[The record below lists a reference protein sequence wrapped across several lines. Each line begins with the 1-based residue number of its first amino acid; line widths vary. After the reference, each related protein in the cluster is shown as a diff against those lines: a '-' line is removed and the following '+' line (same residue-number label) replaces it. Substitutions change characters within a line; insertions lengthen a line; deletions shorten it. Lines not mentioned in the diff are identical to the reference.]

1 MPLALSFVTFQQI
14 AFLVDCYKQSKE
26 REKAQGLES
35 NVKNN
40 RESQH
45 SLTQTT
51 LSITTAKEKRFIPSR
66 SQSCRSPL
74 NPKKNKAT
82 AFLFCNQ
89 GESLAI
95 SASSIKSAGD
105 TTAPFKSDFMH
116 HEAGESRNERK
127 ACNIDCMDFANAKYQ
142 KPTLDSSNAESN
154 KDIMHINFLDY
165 CLFITF
171 FPQLI
176 AGPIVHHK
184 EMMPQFYAISR
195 DSKICDKDL
204 ESRQLI
210 GDSKI
215 VEKNA
220 ENVFCSQLV
229 GGRIFLKKHRLSPS
243 GIPCFDE
250 KAGLCSGWQ
259 GDKTCGLSPQGNTN
273 SLLYRKK
280 PTPNLINWEYIA
292 KGLFIFSIGLFKKVV
307 IADSFAKWANAGS
320 KAIESGAMLN
330 FFESWATALSH
341 MFEYYFDFSGYCDM
355 AIGLGLLFGIVLP
368 INFNSP
374 FKSLNIAEFWRRW
387 HITLGRFLKHYVYIP
402 LGGSRVPLIFNLRNL
417 FLVFLI
423 SGIWHGAGFG
433 FIIWGSIHGLSV
445 VIHKLY
451 TLFYKKLD
459 SASLYVR
466 FMRSRIYIVFC
477 WLLTFMVVLLARV
490 FYVSPNVKDAF
501 ALLKGMFF

>member
-1 MPLALSFVTFQQI
+1 M
-14 AFLVDCYKQSKE
+14 
-26 REKAQGLES
+26 
-35 NVKNN
+35 
-40 RESQH
+40 
-45 SLTQTT
+45 
-51 LSITTAKEKRFIPSR
+51 
-66 SQSCRSPL
+66 
-74 NPKKNKAT
+74 
-82 AFLFCNQ
+82 
-89 GESLAI
+89 
-95 SASSIKSAGD
+95 
-105 TTAPFKSDFMH
+105 
-116 HEAGESRNERK
+116 
-127 ACNIDCMDFANAKYQ
+127 
-142 KPTLDSSNAESN
+142 
-154 KDIMHINFLDY
+154 
-165 CLFITF
+165 
-171 FPQLI
+171 
-176 AGPIVHHK
+176 
-184 EMMPQFYAISR
+184 
-195 DSKICDKDL
+195 
-204 ESRQLI
+204 
-210 GDSKI
+210 
-215 VEKNA
+215 
-220 ENVFCSQLV
+220 
-229 GGRIFLKKHRLSPS
+229 RLSTQR
-243 GIPCFDE
+243 D
-250 KAGLCSGWQ
+250 
-259 GDKTCGLSPQGNTN
+259 TN

-330 FFESWATALSH
+330 FFELWATALSH

-459 SASLYVR
+459 FASLYVR
-466 FMRSRIYIVFC
+466 FMRSRIISCFAGYLHL
-477 WLLTFMVVLLARV
+477 WLCFLLGCFMYRQ
-490 FYVSPNVKDAF
+490 
-501 ALLKGMFF
+501 M

>member
-1 MPLALSFVTFQQI
+1 
-14 AFLVDCYKQSKE
+14 
-26 REKAQGLES
+26 
-35 NVKNN
+35 
-40 RESQH
+40 
-45 SLTQTT
+45 
-51 LSITTAKEKRFIPSR
+51 
-66 SQSCRSPL
+66 
-74 NPKKNKAT
+74 
-82 AFLFCNQ
+82 
-89 GESLAI
+89 
-95 SASSIKSAGD
+95 
-105 TTAPFKSDFMH
+105 
-116 HEAGESRNERK
+116 
-127 ACNIDCMDFANAKYQ
+127 MDFANAKYQ

-184 EMMPQFYAISR
+184 EMMPQFYAMSR

-204 ESRQLI
+204 ESRQLV

-215 VEKNA
+215 LEKNA
-220 ENVFCSQLV
+220 ESVFCSQLV

-259 GDKTCGLSPQGNTN
+259 GDKTNSLLTQQTTS

-280 PTPNLINWEYIA
+280 PTPNLINWEHIA

-320 KAIESGAMLN
+320 KAIESGQMLN

-355 AIGLGLLFGIVLP
+355 AIGLGLLFGIILP
-368 INFNSP
+368 VNFNSP
-374 FKSLNIAEFWRRW
+374 FKSLSISEFWRRW

-423 SGIWHGAGFG
+423 SGLWHGAGFG

-451 TLFYKKLD
+451 TLFYKRLD
-459 SASLYVR
+459 SASLYMR
-466 FMRSRIYIVFC
+466 FMKTKSYIVLC

-490 FYVSPNVKDAF
+490 FYISPSVKDAF
-501 ALLKGMFF
+501 VLLKGMFFGDIVLPSFLESRLGFLGEYDLTFGAWLEQIEGSFITPLWILGAFIVCLGFRNSVEYTNSISYTRKMAVLTGLLLTFCILYFQQDSAFLYFNF